1 MFANFFKRIK
11 SHKKI
16 IFIVEDNEVY
26 AKYLQAFL
34 HSRFPEVKEIK
45 VFQIGELC
53 LRELDR
59 EPSIVI
65 LDYFLN
71 SKYHDAQ
78 NGLEIINRIKL
89 SKPKTNIIVLSVQQ
103 NLEVILEI
111 VKKHNCVY
119 VQKDIEAFNKVK
131 LAVQEIFY
139 LKNPPPF
146 TLWN

>member
-1 MFANFFKRIK
+1 MFTNFFKRIMP
-11 SHKKI
+11 HKKI

-26 AKYLQAFL
+26 AKYLEAFL

-45 VFQIGELC
+45 IFQIGELC

-65 LDYFLN
+65 MDYFLN

-89 SKPKTNIIVLSVQQ
+89 SKPKTNIIVLSIQQ
-103 NLEVILEI
+103 DLEVILEI
-111 VKKHNCVY
+111 IKKHDCIY
-119 VQKDIEAFNKVK
+119 VQKDTEAFNKVK
-131 LAVQEIFY
+131 LAIQEIFNRT
-139 LKNPPPF
+139 KPPAF
-146 TLWN
+146 SLWN